1 MDQTWKGY
9 FQKYYQLFVCGQLST
24 SWKKVFTIMIYWFPT
39 EFDISSSE
47 KLTIFILHWCH
58 DYLSWKGR
66 FLVNILF
73 ERDFLFSEMII
84 FWKWNKSTI
93 EHAGIYL
100 LRQCLFLWNLEYE
113 LQPQGWYGWKGFFDH
128 SIFELIPSNWK
139 LRNQIYFT
147 WQNFMTSFVI
157 LHIFRKHPFP
167 LWSNFMSKFGHP

>member
-9 FQKYYQLFVCGQLST
+9 FQNYHQLFVCGQLST

-93 EHAGIYL
+93 EHAGIYQ
-100 LRQCLFLWNLEYE
+100 LRECLFFVESRVWIATSGMIWMEGIFWSLYFWIDTFQLKVEKSNL
-113 LQPQGWYGWKGFFDH
+113 H
-128 SIFELIPSNWK
+128 HV
-139 LRNQIYFT
+139 T
-147 WQNFMTSFVI
+147 
-157 LHIFRKHPFP
+157 
-167 LWSNFMSKFGHP
+167 KFYD

>member
-1 MDQTWKGY
+1 MKGVFSKILSAVCLRSTFNKLKESVYHNDILVSHGVWHFFIRKIDNFHTTLMSWLSIMKRQIFGKHLVWKR
-9 FQKYYQLFVCGQLST
+9 FPFFWNDHFLKVEQKYNWTCRHLST
-24 SWKKVFTIMIYWFPT
+24 EAMS
-39 EFDISSSE
+39 
-47 KLTIFILHWCH
+47 
-58 DYLSWKGR
+58 
-66 FLVNILF
+66 
-73 ERDFLFSEMII
+73 
-84 FWKWNKSTI
+84 
-93 EHAGIYL
+93 
-100 LRQCLFLWNLEYE
+100 FLWNLEYE